1 MQHNPSSEANTYI
14 VKKLPAFKG
23 TECSLPCSQH
33 PATWPN
39 LTQINPV
46 HAPHSISF
54 RRIVILLSHLHLGLQ
69 SGLFPSSFH
78 AYISLDHIHAKCP
91 VYHNNTLH
99 HIHLKIN
106 KNKTR
111 NGLTSRKIFLNSEH
125 KSNYRKV
132 TKTSRPKNNILQ
144 NIHFHQ
150 KY

>member
-1 MQHNPSSEANTYI
+1 MNKHSRNYYGVTLTI
-14 VKKLPAFKG
+14 I
-23 TECSLPCSQH
+23 
-33 PATWPN
+33 
-39 LTQINPV
+39 LTQLVFSP
-46 HAPHSISF
+46 ISLRYHF
-54 RRIVILLSHLHLGLQ
+54 NIITPPPLILGLQ